1 MTPIPPTGSKITVRT
16 DDGDPV
22 IVIPHAGGD
31 LARYGGGMFLLC
43 WFGAWTVALVFVGT
57 QIVFGSVPGPARAFM
72 VFWFAAAM
80 VAEIF
85 VGYTIFRIFGPQVP
99 ETFRLKRGS
108 LLYDSGLLPPQT
120 SYGYISRQD
129 GWKSAFP
136 KRTIV
141 EIDGKRLQT
150 LRLRDTDSGNRLT
163 ADVNATRLELAVNGS
178 EVEREWLYQLIKDR
192 YGLQGAQAAAF

>member
-22 IVIPHAGGD
+22 IVIPYAAGD
-31 LARYGGGMFLLC
+31 LARYGGGIFLLC
-43 WFGAWTVALVFVGT
+43 WFAAWTVALIFVGT
-57 QIVFGSVPGPARAFM
+57 QIVFGFAHGGAAAFM

-85 VGYTIFRIFGPQVP
+85 VGYILLRMFGPQVP

-108 LLYDSGLLPPQT
+108 LLYDSGLLPPQM
-120 SYGYISRQD
+120 SYGYVSQRD
-129 GWKSAFP
+129 RWKSAFP

-141 EIDGKRLQT
+141 EIDRKGLQT

-178 EVEREWLYQLIKDR
+178 EVEREWLYQLIADR
-192 YGLQGAQAAAF
+192 YALDNTQAARP